1 MRALLV
7 GSPGRSPFAGHF
19 RGRLERG
26 GASLAWAGRVKGSAA
41 PEEAWAAAEAARDVM
56 AAVSGEDRFGLI
68 DGAWAALRTLERA
81 DLTVLL
87 VARDP
92 EGLSVA
98 ACGLAD
104 LRVGGE
110 PVAEAGHPLFDEP
123 GVRER
128 PGYFHPTVSGE
139 EWVGL
144 PVGLKWPSG
153 SVAVTCGA
161 RVAP

>member
-19 RGRLERG
+19 RGRTEQG
-26 GASLAWAGRVKGSAA
+26 GAVLAWAGRVNGGAA

-56 AAVSGEDRFGLI
+56 ATLAGADRFALI
-68 DGAWAALRTLERA
+68 DGAWGALRTLERS
-81 DLTVLL
+81 DLAVLL
-87 VARDP
+87 VARDA

-98 ACGLAD
+98 ACGLGD

-110 PVAEAGHPLFDEP
+110 PVAEPGHPVFDEP

-144 PVGLKWPSG
+144 PVGLKWPGG
-153 SVAVTCGA
+153 SVAVMCGA